1 MTSEISAETDA
12 ASRRDRVLAVAI
24 ECFARYGVHRT
35 RMEDISDAA
44 GLSRPAVYLEFASRQ
59 DLIDAVMQR
68 QLMTVVG
75 KTAPRLLAM
84 ETLAAAI
91 IEGSVLL
98 ISALRDDQVNL
109 QLLAHTHRER
119 LVAIIQGSVQWL
131 LPISR
136 QVWRP
141 VLAQARERGE
151 VREHLAED
159 DGIADWLA
167 SVHTPYLF
175 GESADFD
182 KLRREFGQ
190 FVVPAICRVGA
201 GASAAKRS
209 VRKSAETRPIR
220 LASTSNIRGARK

>member
-1 MTSEISAETDA
+1 MTSAIPVETDA
-12 ASRRDRVLAVAI
+12 ASRRDRALAVAV

-44 GLSRPAVYLEFASRQ
+44 GLSRPALYLEFANRQ
-59 DLIDAVMQR
+59 VLIDAVMQR
-68 QLMTVVG
+68 QLLTVVS
-75 KTAPRLLAM
+75 KCAPLLLAM
-84 ETLAAAI
+84 DTLAEAI
-91 IEGSVLL
+91 VEGSVLL
-98 ISALRDDQVNL
+98 ISTLRADEVNL

-141 VLAQARERGE
+141 VLAQARERGQ

-159 DGIADWLA
+159 DEIADWLA
-167 SVHTPYLF
+167 SVHTPFLF

-182 KLRREFGQ
+182 KLRREFSR
-190 FVVPAICRVGA
+190 FVVPAICKVGA
-201 GASAAKRS
+201 ETKVAKRS
-209 VRKSAETRPIR
+209 IRKSA
-220 LASTSNIRGARK
+220 

>member
-1 MTSEISAETDA
+1 MTSAIPVETDA
-12 ASRRDRVLAVAI
+12 ASRRDRALAVAV

-44 GLSRPAVYLEFASRQ
+44 GLSRPALYLEFANRQ
-59 DLIDAVMQR
+59 VLIDAVMHR
-68 QLMTVVG
+68 QLLTVVG
-75 KTAPRLLAM
+75 KCAPLLLAM
-84 ETLAAAI
+84 DTLAEAI
-91 IEGSVLL
+91 VEGSVLL
-98 ISALRDDQVNL
+98 ISTLRADEVNL

-141 VLAQARERGE
+141 VLAQARERGQ

-159 DGIADWLA
+159 DEIADWLA
-167 SVHTPYLF
+167 SVHTPFLF

-182 KLRREFGQ
+182 KLRQEFSR
-190 FVVPAICRVGA
+190 FVVPAICKVGA
-201 GASAAKRS
+201 ETKVAKRS
-209 VRKSAETRPIR
+209 VRKSA
-220 LASTSNIRGARK
+220 

>member
-1 MTSEISAETDA
+1 
-12 ASRRDRVLAVAI
+12 VAV

-44 GLSRPAVYLEFASRQ
+44 GLSRPALYLEFANRQ
-59 DLIDAVMQR
+59 VLIDAVMQR
-68 QLMTVVG
+68 QLLTVVG
-75 KTAPRLLAM
+75 KCAPLLLAM
-84 ETLAAAI
+84 DTLAEAI
-91 IEGSVLL
+91 VEGSVLL
-98 ISALRDDQVNL
+98 ISTLRADEVNL

-141 VLAQARERGE
+141 VLAQARERGQ

-159 DGIADWLA
+159 DEIADWLA
-167 SVHTPYLF
+167 SVHTPFLF

-182 KLRREFGQ
+182 KLRREFSR
-190 FVVPAICRVGA
+190 FVVPAICKVGA
-201 GASAAKRS
+201 ETKVAKRT
-209 VRKSAETRPIR
+209 VRKSA
-220 LASTSNIRGARK
+220 